1 MDEAS
6 LYAIALSMVPEIG
19 SIRAKL
25 LLDQFGDAADIFKAK
40 RKTLEAIEGIG
51 TAVAHSI
58 VNWQDLT
65 FAEAELQ
72 SCIDQSITVLHYF
85 HPDYPSRLRH
95 CYDAPAV
102 LFYKGNAD
110 LNKQKIIS
118 IIGTRNNTT
127 YGKNITEELLEALQ
141 GMDVLVVSGLAFGI
155 DMIAHKSALQNQ
167 LATVGVL
174 AHGIDSVY
182 PSQHKALAKEMI
194 AHGGL
199 LTEFPQGTKADRHNF
214 PRRNRIVAGM
224 ADATIVIET
233 AEKGGSMITA
243 ELAWTYNRDLF
254 AVPGKTTDSKSAGC
268 NQLIRQQKA
277 QIYTSPKQFLKD
289 IGWINKP
296 VKRQSQRLLFPELSE
311 TEQQIVDLLQKT
323 DSLHIDLLY
332 QQSGLSSSAVA
343 AAMLNLEMQ
352 NIVLSLPGKMF
363 KLA

>member
-6 LYAIALSMVPEIG
+6 LYAIALSMVPDIG

-25 LLDQFGDAADIFKAK
+25 LLDHFGDAAAIFKAK
-40 RKTLEAIEGIG
+40 KKTLEAIEGIG
-51 TAVAHSI
+51 SI
-58 VNWQDLT
+58 VAQSIVHWKDLA

-72 SCIDQSITVLHYF
+72 YCADNEITVLHYY
-85 HPDYPSRLRH
+85 HPDYPNRLRH

-102 LFYKGNAD
+102 LFYKGSAD
-110 LNKQKIIS
+110 LNKQKVIS
-118 IIGTRNNTT
+118 IIGTRNNTN
-127 YGKNITEELLEALQ
+127 YGKAVTEELLEALQ
-141 GMDVLVVSGLAFGI
+141 GMDILVTSGLAFGI
-155 DMIAHKSALQNQ
+155 DTIAHKAALQYQ
-167 LATVGVL
+167 LETVGVL
-174 AHGIDSVY
+174 AHGIDSIY
-182 PSQHKALAKEMI
+182 PSQHKSLAKEMM

-224 ADATIVIET
+224 TDATIVIET

-243 ELAWTYNRDLF
+243 ELAWTYHRDLF
-254 AVPGKTTDSKSAGC
+254 AVPGKISDNKSAGC

-277 QIYTSPKQFLKD
+277 QIYTSPKQLLKD
-289 IGWINKP
+289 MGWLNKP
-296 VKRQSQRLLFPELSE
+296 VKRQAQRLLFPELSE
-311 TEQQIVDLLQKT
+311 TEQQIVALLQKA

-352 NIVLSLPGKMF
+352 NIIISLPGKMF
-363 KLA
+363 QLA